1 MRFHKPALTSPVCKS
16 CSRCVNRLREKCNL
30 FFQFVSSR
38 YEKRS
43 TIYTSNKSFS
53 EWCEILGDSVM
64 ASAVL
69 DRILSQLPRSG
80 EFCQK
85 ICGFL
90 MASFASFTF
99 IIVQD
104 KAGFKKRIEECI
116 HAAKLNIN
124 DILFHM
130 THMAIKIRKSEDEKN
145 FEKRSKISRWK
156 SDIDRAL
163 RQYEKNYEKN
173 VQNLRLSIESN
184 NTPKARLFAANIVN
198 IDGAIRG
205 LKDYKLFL
213 DNVDLS
219 LQFAKTTKDVWAS
232 LKESSKDLSTSQMS
246 QKQMTQVQQNIEN
259 IVSIS
264 EQIEDRL
271 SSQLELISSSID
283 SKGVSDSKV
292 DEIINKFK
300 MGEKSAESSSE
311 SKLDEMIEEIKKSMD
326 RTKDAVN

>member
-1 MRFHKPALTSPVCKS
+1 M
-16 CSRCVNRLREKCNL
+16 
-30 FFQFVSSR
+30 
-38 YEKRS
+38 Y
-43 TIYTSNKSFS
+43 
-53 EWCEILGDSVM
+53 
-64 ASAVL
+64 
-69 DRILSQLPRSG
+69 
-80 EFCQK
+80 
-85 ICGFL
+85 
-90 MASFASFTF
+90 
-99 IIVQD
+99 
-104 KAGFKKRIEECI
+104 

-300 MGEKSAESSSE
+300 MGE
-311 SKLDEMIEEIKKSMD
+311 
-326 RTKDAVN
+326 